1 MVKIW
6 SNTSILFISCIDYYE
21 QLKTVKKWVNMAKK
35 YIERTISPLVLAY
48 AEQYPVVTIMGP
60 RQSGKT
66 TLCRQLFP
74 DKAYVSL
81 ETPEDRLFA
90 QQDPVGFL
98 NRYPDGAVLDEIQ
111 RVPDLFSYIQ
121 TIVDD
126 QEENGMFILTG
137 SQQFGLLGSI
147 SQSLA
152 GRTALVDLLPFS
164 LTEAWGDRLPDQD
177 INTVLWT
184 GGYPGIF
191 DQGRNP
197 SQMLQFYVRTY
208 LERDVRTLINI
219 KNLSVFEIFLRLCA
233 GRSGQILNMSALG
246 NECGVT
252 GKTIREWISVLEAS
266 YILKLLK
273 PYYANF
279 NKRLVKSPKLYF
291 LDIGLACYLL
301 GISNADHL
309 VAHPLRG
316 SLFETMV
323 VSEIWKQTCNRG
335 EADTLYYF
343 RDSKGHE
350 VDLIRDQGI
359 SQSIMEI
366 KSGQTIA
373 SDFFKGLDYYKKI
386 SSNVNQAFLVYGG
399 DKNHIQNNTRIM
411 GWRDLSD
418 IDF

>member
-1 MVKIW
+1 
-6 SNTSILFISCIDYYE
+6 
-21 QLKTVKKWVNMAKK
+21 MAKK
-35 YIERTISPLVLAY
+35 YIERTISPLVLLY
-48 AEQYPVVTIMGP
+48 SKQYPVVTIMGP

-66 TLCRQLFP
+66 TLCRQLFQ

-98 NRYPDGAVLDEIQ
+98 GRYPDGAVLDEIQ
-111 RVPDLFSYIQ
+111 RVPDLLSYIQ

-126 QEENGMFILTG
+126 REQNGMFILTG
-137 SQQFGLLGSI
+137 SQQFGLLDNI

-164 LTEAWGDRLPDQD
+164 LKEAWGQQLSDQD

-191 DQGRNP
+191 DKGRNP

-219 KNLSVFEIFLRLCA
+219 KDLSAFEIFLRLCA
-233 GRSGQILNMSALG
+233 GRTGQILNMSALG

-301 GISNADHL
+301 GISNPDHL
-309 VAHPLRG
+309 VSHPLKG
-316 SLFETMV
+316 ALFETMA

-335 EADTLYYF
+335 EGDTLYYF

-373 SDFFKGLDYYKKI
+373 PDFFKGLDYYKKI
-386 SSNVNQAFLVYGG
+386 SSNVDQAFLVYGG
-399 DKNHIQNNTRIM
+399 DKNHIQNNTRVT
-411 GWRDLSD
+411 GWRHLSD
-418 IDF
+418 IGF

>member
-1 MVKIW
+1 
-6 SNTSILFISCIDYYE
+6 
-21 QLKTVKKWVNMAKK
+21 
-35 YIERTISPLVLAY
+35 
-48 AEQYPVVTIMGP
+48 
-60 RQSGKT
+60 
-66 TLCRQLFP
+66 
-74 DKAYVSL
+74 
-81 ETPEDRLFA
+81 
-90 QQDPVGFL
+90 
-98 NRYPDGAVLDEIQ
+98 
-111 RVPDLFSYIQ
+111 
-121 TIVDD
+121 
-126 QEENGMFILTG
+126 
-137 SQQFGLLGSI
+137 
-147 SQSLA
+147 
-152 GRTALVDLLPFS
+152 
-164 LTEAWGDRLPDQD
+164 
-177 INTVLWT
+177 
-184 GGYPGIF
+184 
-191 DQGRNP
+191 
-197 SQMLQFYVRTY
+197 
-208 LERDVRTLINI
+208 
-219 KNLSVFEIFLRLCA
+219 
-233 GRSGQILNMSALG
+233 MSALG